1 MNNIQKPTKYTSN
14 SLESRKETRFYCSPS
29 PQTTQNSKPITTIQ
43 TTMSNHNNNN
53 NKTQQNDITM
63 VQPNK
68 PKRRS
73 VQFGRVSYSDDS
85 KDKELSI
92 HSDQMENPCKF
103 MERSAFCS
111 TEHISCPPPSPPQRK
126 TSAEVFWDDGEGV
139 TDFTRETSVISMN
152 SLLDSLTAATEHA
165 EEEKSSEED
174 ESSYHSFES
183 SSRYTNSPLSRP
195 LSPLITSQKNTSP
208 VAPTRNRPRL
218 GLSPSQLP
226 PRLPTRCL

>member
-1 MNNIQKPTKYTSN
+1 
-14 SLESRKETRFYCSPS
+14 
-29 PQTTQNSKPITTIQ
+29 
-43 TTMSNHNNNN
+43 
-53 NKTQQNDITM
+53 M

-85 KDKELSI
+85 KDKQLSI

-103 MERSAFCS
+103 MERSAFSS

-139 TDFTRETSVISMN
+139 TDFTREPSVISMN

-165 EEEKSSEED
+165 EEEEKSSEED

-183 SSRYTNSPLSRP
+183 NSRYTNSPLS
-195 LSPLITSQKNTSP
+195 PLITSRKTTSLSP
-208 VAPTRNRPRL
+208 IAPTRTRSRL

>member
-1 MNNIQKPTKYTSN
+1 
-14 SLESRKETRFYCSPS
+14 
-29 PQTTQNSKPITTIQ
+29 
-43 TTMSNHNNNN
+43 MSNHNN
-53 NKTQQNDITM
+53 NKTQQNDTTM

-85 KDKELSI
+85 KDKELSV

-126 TSAEVFWDDGEGV
+126 ISAEVFWDDGEGV
-139 TDFTRETSVISMN
+139 SDFTRNTSVISMN

-165 EEEKSSEED
+165 EEQKDSEED
-174 ESSYHSFES
+174 ESSHYSFES
-183 SSRYTNSPLSRP
+183 NSRYT
-195 LSPLITSQKNTSP
+195 SPLITSRKTTSP
-208 VAPTRNRPRL
+208 DAPTRSRPRL
-218 GLSPSQLP
+218 GVSPSQLP